1 MTDSLPGGR
10 CGTMIRQH
18 LSAEDD
24 MKSIKKNCKS
34 TEKYGA
40 DDSDD
45 NIDNS
50 PFSQIT
56 VVYKSSDDMAV
67 TTD

>member
-24 MKSIKKNCKS
+24 MKSIKICKS
-34 TEKYGA
+34 TDTYGA

-50 PFSQIT
+50 HFLQSTEI
-56 VVYKSSDDMAV
+56 YK
-67 TTD
+67 

>member
-10 CGTMIRQH
+10 CRTMIRQH
-18 LSAEDD
+18 LSAEDV
-24 MKSIKKNCKS
+24 MKSIKNCNAAD
-34 TEKYGA
+34 KYGA

-50 PFSQIT
+50 YFSQSTEIS
-56 VVYKSSDDMAV
+56 K
-67 TTD
+67 